1 VIHVV
6 LTRAESDA
14 KRQLDLLAN
23 RGFMATA
30 LPLLAIEPVAVAPA
44 VETEL
49 ENSSIF
55 IFTSVNAVTHG
66 LSHVVSACRNAS
78 TRSASTL
85 SASTRVLAVGRKTR
99 ELLSDHGIDAS
110 SPDREDSEGLLEL
123 LNAMDNGSPRS
134 LNPIALI
141 KGEGGRDLISSVL
154 SQQGLSIVE
163 VNCYRR
169 IWPSVSRSTVSD
181 ALDSAEP
188 RYIHVASGETL
199 SRLEELC
206 AVCGVNAHEKHTV
219 ILPSDRVENQAR
231 ELGWQSR
238 IVAAGASDDALLE
251 VLSTLS

>member
-1 VIHVV
+1 MIHVV

-14 KRQLDLLAN
+14 NRQLDLLAN

-78 TRSASTL
+78 TRSAST
-85 SASTRVLAVGRKTR
+85 RVLAVGRKTR
-99 ELLSDHGIDAS
+99 ELLCDHGIDAS
-110 SPDREDSEGLLEL
+110 NPDREDSEGLLEL

-154 SQQGLSIVE
+154 SEQGLSIVE

-181 ALDSAEP
+181 ALDSPEP

-199 SRLEELC
+199 SRLDELC
-206 AVCGVNAHEKHTV
+206 AVIGVNAHEKHTV

-251 VLSTLS
+251 ILSTLS

>member
-1 VIHVV
+1 MIHVV

-23 RGFMATA
+23 SGFIATA
-30 LPLLAIEPVAVAPA
+30 LPLMAIEQVAMGSA

-49 ENSSIF
+49 ENSNTF
-55 IFTSVNAVTHG
+55 IFTSANAVTHG
-66 LSHVVSACRNAS
+66 LSHVMSAC
-78 TRSASTL
+78 L

-99 ELLSDHGIDAS
+99 ELLNDQGIDAR

-123 LNAMDNGSPRS
+123 LDETDKSSPRS
-134 LNPIALI
+134 LNRIALI

-154 SQQGLSIVE
+154 SEQGLSVTE

-169 IWPSVSRSTVSD
+169 IWPSVPRSTVSD

-188 RYIHVASGETL
+188 RYIHIASGETL

-206 AVCGVNAHEKHTV
+206 AVCGVNAHERHTV

-238 IVAAGASDDALLE
+238 IVAAGASDEALLE

>member
-1 VIHVV
+1 MIHVV

-23 RGFMATA
+23 RGFTATA
-30 LPLLAIEPVAVAPA
+30 LPLMAIEPVAVAST

-49 ENSSIF
+49 ENSNTF
-55 IFTSVNAVTHG
+55 IFTSANAVTHG
-66 LSHVVSACRNAS
+66 LSYVMSAC
-78 TRSASTL
+78 L
-85 SASTRVLAVGRKTR
+85 GASTRVLAVGRKTR
-99 ELLSDHGIDAS
+99 ELLNDHGIDAS

-123 LNAMDNGSPRS
+123 LNEMDKSSPRS
-134 LNPIALI
+134 PNRIVLI

-154 SQQGLSIVE
+154 SEQGLRVTE

-188 RYIHVASGETL
+188 RYIHIGSGETL

-206 AVCGVNAHEKHTV
+206 AVCGVNAHERHTV

>member
-78 TRSASTL
+78 TR

-238 IVAAGASDDALLE
+238 IVAAGASDDALLG

>member
-1 VIHVV
+1 
-6 LTRAESDA
+6 
-14 KRQLDLLAN
+14 
-23 RGFMATA
+23 M
-30 LPLLAIEPVAVAPA
+30 AIEPVAVAST

-49 ENSSIF
+49 ENSNTF
-55 IFTSVNAVTHG
+55 IFTSANAVTHG
-66 LSHVVSACRNAS
+66 LSYVMSAC
-78 TRSASTL
+78 L
-85 SASTRVLAVGRKTR
+85 GASTRVLAVGRKTR
-99 ELLSDHGIDAS
+99 ELLNDHGIDAS

-123 LNAMDNGSPRS
+123 LNEMDKSSPRS
-134 LNPIALI
+134 PNRIVLI

-154 SQQGLSIVE
+154 SEQGLRVTE

-188 RYIHVASGETL
+188 RYIHIASGETL

-238 IVAAGASDDALLE
+238 IVAAGRVMMRYS

>member
-1 VIHVV
+1 MTHVV

-14 KRQLDLLAN
+14 KRQLDLLSK
-23 RGFMATA
+23 RGFTATA
-30 LPLLAIEPVAVAPA
+30 LPLLAIEPVIVAPA
-44 VETEL
+44 VTAEL
-49 ENSSIF
+49 EQADVV
-55 IFTSVNAVTHG
+55 IFTSANAVTHG
-66 LSHVVSACRNAS
+66 LSHVMSAC
-78 TRSASTL
+78 RSASTRD
-85 SASTRVLAVGRKTR
+85 ASTRVLAVGRKTR
-99 ELLSDHGIDAS
+99 ELLTNEGINAE

-123 LNAMDNGSPRS
+123 LNAMDNSSPRS
-134 LNPIALI
+134 LNRVALI

-154 SQQGLSIVE
+154 SEQGLSVVE

-169 IWPSVSRSTVSD
+169 IWPSVARRTVTD
-181 ALDSAEP
+181 ALDSPEP

-206 AVCGVNAHEKHTV
+206 VLYGVNVHEKHTV

-238 IVAAGASDDALLE
+238 IVAVGASDDALLE

>member
-1 VIHVV
+1 MIHVV

-14 KRQLDLLAN
+14 KRQLDLLSN
-23 RGFMATA
+23 RGFIATA
-30 LPLLAIEPVAVAPA
+30 LPLLATEPLAMASA

-49 ENSSIF
+49 ENSNTF
-55 IFTSVNAVTHG
+55 IFTSANAVTHG
-66 LSHVVSACRNAS
+66 LSHVRSAC
-78 TRSASTL
+78 L
-85 SASTRVLAVGRKTR
+85 SASTRVLAVGKKTR
-99 ELLSDHGIDAS
+99 GLLNEHGIDAS

-123 LNAMDNGSPRS
+123 LNEADNSSPRS
-134 LNPIALI
+134 LNRIALI

-154 SQQGLSIVE
+154 SEQGLRVVE

-169 IWPSVSRSTVSD
+169 VWPSISRRTVSN
-181 ALDSAEP
+181 ALDSVEP

-199 SRLEELC
+199 LRLEELC
-206 AVCGVNAHEKHTV
+206 AIYSVSAHEKHTV

>member
-1 VIHVV
+1 VTHVV

-23 RGFMATA
+23 RGFIATA
-30 LPLLAIEPVAVAPA
+30 LPLLAIEPVAMASA

-49 ENSSIF
+49 ENSNTF
-55 IFTSVNAVTHG
+55 IFTSANAVTHG
-66 LSHVVSACRNAS
+66 LSHVMSAC
-78 TRSASTL
+78 L
-85 SASTRVLAVGRKTR
+85 DASTRVLAVGRKTR
-99 ELLSDHGIDAS
+99 ELLNDQGIDAS

-123 LNAMDNGSPRS
+123 LDETDRRSLRS
-134 LNPIALI
+134 LNHIALI

-154 SQQGLSIVE
+154 SEQGLSVTE

-206 AVCGVNAHEKHTV
+206 AVCGVNAHAKHTV

-238 IVAAGASDDALLE
+238 IVAAGASDEALLE

>member
-1 VIHVV
+1 MTHVV

-23 RGFMATA
+23 RGFIATA
-30 LPLLAIEPVAVAPA
+30 LPLLAIEPVAVASA
-44 VETEL
+44 VQAEL
-49 ENSSIF
+49 EGSDVF
-55 IFTSVNAVTHG
+55 IFTSANAVIHG
-66 LSHVVSACRNAS
+66 LSHVMSSC
-78 TRSASTL
+78 L

-99 ELLSDHGIDAS
+99 ELLNEHGIDAR

-123 LNAMDNGSPRS
+123 LDETDKSSPRS
-134 LNPIALI
+134 LNRITLI

-154 SQQGLSIVE
+154 SEQGLSIVE

-169 IWPSVSRSTVSD
+169 IWPSVPRSTVSD

-188 RYIHVASGETL
+188 RYIHIASGETL

-238 IVAAGASDDALLE
+238 IVAAGASDEALLE

>member
-1 VIHVV
+1 MTHVV

-14 KRQLDLLAN
+14 KRQLDLLSK
-23 RGFMATA
+23 RGFTATA
-30 LPLLAIEPVAVAPA
+30 LPLLAIEPVIVAPA
-44 VETEL
+44 VTAEL
-49 ENSSIF
+49 EQADVV
-55 IFTSVNAVTHG
+55 IFTSANAVTHG
-66 LSHVVSACRNAS
+66 LSHVMSACC
-78 TRSASTL
+78 

-99 ELLSDHGIDAS
+99 ELLINEGINAE

-123 LNAMDNGSPRS
+123 LASTGVDSPR
-134 LNPIALI
+134 LPNRIALI

-154 SQQGLSIVE
+154 SEQGLSVVE

-169 IWPSVSRSTVSD
+169 IWPSVARRTLTD
-181 ALDSAEP
+181 ALDSPEP

-206 AVCGVNAHEKHTV
+206 VLYGVSVHEKHTV

-238 IVAAGASDDALLE
+238 IVAVGASDDALLE

>member
-1 VIHVV
+1 MTHVV

-23 RGFMATA
+23 RGFIATA
-30 LPLLAIEPVAVAPA
+30 LPLLAIEPVAMASA

-49 ENSSIF
+49 ENSNTF
-55 IFTSVNAVTHG
+55 IFTSANAVTHG
-66 LSHVVSACRNAS
+66 LSHVMSEC
-78 TRSASTL
+78 L
-85 SASTRVLAVGRKTR
+85 DASTRVLAVGRKTR
-99 ELLSDHGIDAS
+99 ELLNEHGIDAR

-123 LNAMDNGSPRS
+123 LDETDKSSPRS
-134 LNPIALI
+134 LNRITLI

-154 SQQGLSIVE
+154 SEQGLSIVE

-169 IWPSVSRSTVSD
+169 IWPSVSRRTVAD

-188 RYIHVASGETL
+188 RYIHIASGETL

-206 AVCGVNAHEKHTV
+206 TVCGVNAHAKHTV

-238 IVAAGASDDALLE
+238 IVAAGASDEALLE
-251 VLSTLS
+251 VLSKLS

>member
-1 VIHVV
+1 MTHVV

-14 KRQLDLLAN
+14 KRQLDLLSK
-23 RGFMATA
+23 RGFTATA
-30 LPLLAIEPVAVAPA
+30 LPLLAIEPVIVASAVTA
-44 VETEL
+44 EL
-49 ENSSIF
+49 EQADVV
-55 IFTSVNAVTHG
+55 IFTSANAVTHG
-66 LSHVVSACRNAS
+66 LNYVLDACRRKS
-78 TRSASTL
+78 TK
-85 SASTRVLAVGRKTR
+85 VLAVGRKTR
-99 ELLSDHGIDAS
+99 ELLCDNGIDAS

-123 LNAMDNGSPRS
+123 LASTGVDSPR
-134 LNPIALI
+134 LPNRIALI

-154 SQQGLSIVE
+154 SEQGLSVVE

-169 IWPSVSRSTVSD
+169 VWPSVARRTVTD
-181 ALDSAEP
+181 ALDSPES

-206 AVCGVNAHEKHTV
+206 VLYGVSVHEKHTV
-219 ILPSDRVENQAR
+219 ILPSDRVENEAR

>member
-1 VIHVV
+1 MIHVV

-14 KRQLDLLAN
+14 KRQLDLLAT
-23 RGFMATA
+23 RGVLATA
-30 LPLLAIEPVAVAPA
+30 LPLLAIEPVAMASA

-49 ENSSIF
+49 ENSNTF
-55 IFTSVNAVTHG
+55 IFTSANAVTHG
-66 LSHVVSACRNAS
+66 LSHVMSEC
-78 TRSASTL
+78 L
-85 SASTRVLAVGRKTR
+85 DASTRVLAVGRKTR
-99 ELLSDHGIDAS
+99 ELLNEHGIDAR

-123 LNAMDNGSPRS
+123 LDETDKSSPRS
-134 LNPIALI
+134 LNRITLI

-154 SQQGLSIVE
+154 SEQGLSIVE

-169 IWPSVSRSTVSD
+169 IWPSVSRRTVAD

-188 RYIHVASGETL
+188 RYIHIASGETL

-206 AVCGVNAHEKHTV
+206 TVCGVNAHAKHTV

>member
-23 RGFMATA
+23 SGYIAKA
-30 LPLLAIEPVAVAPA
+30 LPLMAIEPVAVAST

-49 ENSSIF
+49 ENSNTF
-55 IFTSVNAVTHG
+55 IFTSANAVTHG
-66 LSHVVSACRNAS
+66 LSHIMSACRN
-78 TRSASTL
+78 
-85 SASTRVLAVGRKTR
+85 ASTRVLAVGRRTR
-99 ELLSDHGIDAS
+99 ELLSDHGIDAR

-123 LNAMDNGSPRS
+123 LNEMDKSSPRS
-134 LNPIALI
+134 PNRIALI

-154 SQQGLSIVE
+154 AEQGLSVVE

-169 IWPSVSRSTVSD
+169 IWPSVSRRTVSET
-181 ALDSAEP
+181 LDSPEP

-206 AVCGVNAHEKHTV
+206 AVCGVNAHERHTV

-238 IVAAGASDDALLE
+238 IVATGASDDALLE